1 MLIEEMP
8 KAEVGFLRDIAKGND
23 KVQFTSNIRAMSILP
38 YQIRSIKCSVKIPVP
53 IDLSFVEKRCKELNA
68 KADTYPNFVVFSV
81 WECKDL
87 PPSLNKNIKYILFR
101 YGRNSQSQHCNI
113 CGITDP
119 EHVLECVKL
128 LAKVIQLDQ
137 SQLSHTIDNFCATTK
152 LPTKIN
158 KIRFVRIN
166 PCAFQ
171 QFERFPAIFLRS
183 KSKVV
188 ILIYASGSVVFS
200 GARNTGQI
208 EEAFDYLKSCY
219 AKYMNMRQ

>member
-1 MLIEEMP
+1 
-8 KAEVGFLRDIAKGND
+8 
-23 KVQFTSNIRAMSILP
+23 MSILP

-53 IDLSFVEKRCKELNA
+53 LDLSFVGKRCKELNA

-128 LAKVIQLDQ
+128 LAKVIQLEH
-137 SQLSHTIDNFCATTK
+137 SLLSHTIDNLCATTR
-152 LPTKIN
+152 LPTRIN
-158 KIRFVRIN
+158 KLRFVQVSPR
-166 PCAFQ
+166 AFH

-183 KSKVV
+183 RSKVV
-188 ILIYASGSVVFS
+188 ILVYGSGAVVFS
-200 GARNTGQI
+200 GARHISQI
-208 EEAFDYLKSCY
+208 DEAFDYLKSCY
-219 AKYMNMRQ
+219 ATYMNMIP